1 VERCS
6 RRNFLLFRD
15 LWGGLRQYRQR
26 FRHAAT
32 DCPATT
38 HRHAIGNLNDHDYAS
53 GNVFLGE
60 TPPGA
65 SHSAHA
71 DREVTVPPGFLTS
84 FGETASG
91 SHFTFRLTLFN
102 RLVYWLAGKSAALL
116 YLSRRLDYS
125 FHPLF

>member
-1 VERCS
+1 MERCS

-15 LWGGLRQYRQR
+15 LWGGLWQCRQR
-26 FRHAAT
+26 FRHA
-32 DCPATT
+32 TT
-38 HRHAIGNLNDHDYAS
+38 HRHATGNFNDHDYAS

-71 DREVTVPPGFLTS
+71 DRELTVLPGFLTS

-125 FHPLF
+125 FHPFF